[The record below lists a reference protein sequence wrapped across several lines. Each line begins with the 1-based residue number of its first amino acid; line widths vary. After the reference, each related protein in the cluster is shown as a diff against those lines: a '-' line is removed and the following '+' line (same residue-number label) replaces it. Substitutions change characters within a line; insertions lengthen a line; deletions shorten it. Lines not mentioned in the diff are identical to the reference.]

1 MQKIEFK
8 DLPSTDTPINSENL
22 NLLQTNVE
30 SAINGVVLYDN
41 DGNNY
46 GEISLNDNVD
56 NYNYLEVFGHEVGG
70 RKIYNKIAKQGTFIN
85 KSFNIFALIFDS
97 RDTFFWTRSAI
108 YTIQSN
114 KLIPSR
120 SKYATITTAGQINIY
135 NESNGES
142 ISIDKVIGYK

>member
-1 MQKIEFK
+1 MEKINFVNNQ
-8 DLPSTDTPINSENL
+8 TPAGATTMNTFQNNIEN
-22 NLLQTNVE
+22 
-30 SAINGVVLYDN
+30 AINGVILYDN

-70 RKIYNKIAKQGTFIN
+70 RKIYNKIAKQETFIN
-85 KSFNIFALIFDS
+85 KSFNIFALVFDS
-97 RDTFFWTRSAI
+97 RDTFFWTRSAV

-114 KLIPSR
+114 KLVPTR

-135 NESNGES
+135 NESNGGS
-142 ISIDKVIGYK
+142 ISVDKVVGYK